1 MVIRA
6 FAHIKDVLGEGIDT
20 IRLSRAGKA
29 IAVGST
35 TFLATASGSA
45 IAGAFGTFLGTEVTR
60 LIGGAADA
68 SRHAGRYAAFVAA
81 LASGITAGPTAL
93 MAIVRSDKLG
103 SNIRSELAHSMRAG
117 IGAMQNSGMTVFV
130 ALFIGG
136 TVAALLP
143 DKLSEALGAG
153 TGAAI
158 AAATGAVVTVGLGSM
173 MNYLMRAAQARSRNN
188 QTARRKRRMYYNS
201 REKK

>member
-1 MVIRA
+1 VVIKA
-6 FAHIKDVLGEGIDT
+6 FAQIKNVLGEGIDT

-35 TFLATASGSA
+35 AFLATASGSV
-45 IAGAFGTFLGTEVTR
+45 IAEAFGTFLGTEVTR
-60 LIGGAADA
+60 LISGAADA
-68 SRHAGRYAAFVAA
+68 SRHAGRYAGVVAA
-81 LASGITAGPTAL
+81 LASGVTAGPTAL
-93 MAIVRSDKLG
+93 MAIVRSDKLR
-103 SNIRSELAHSMRAG
+103 SNIRSEFAHSMKAG
-117 IGAMQNSGMTVFV
+117 IGAVRNSGMTLFV

-143 DKLSEALGAG
+143 DSLSEALGAG

-173 MNYLMRAAQARSRNN
+173 MDYLMRAGRARSRNN
-188 QTARRKRRMYYNS
+188 QAARRKRRIYSNS